1 MSSSKPAAQTT
12 TIQNR
17 DPWGPQQPYLT
28 TGFERAQAD
37 ILEKPITQFPAST
50 VVPFAPQTEAG
61 LGAAEALAAGG
72 NPLVDAAT
80 QQLTGTLQGD
90 YLNANPFFDAAV
102 SAATRPLVEQY
113 QESILPG
120 IQAGFSGRGR
130 YGSGLQAFQQQ
141 RAGEGLGRQIGDI
154 SSAMAYKNYQDERAR
169 MAAGISAA
177 PAMRQAAYMDPAELE
192 RIGGVREGLAGAELQ
207 DAISKFMQPQTA
219 AQDAISNY
227 MRLVSGGQYGGQ
239 TTAQQPIYRDK
250 FGEGLGAAA
259 SIAGIAGNLFGA
271 QGAFPMSDRRLKTN
285 IKPIGEINSL
295 KWYEFDYIWGGPRQ
309 IGVMAQEVLK
319 IIPEAVFKIGRW
331 LAVDYSKLGV
341 R

>member
-1 MSSSKPAAQTT
+1 MSSSKPAAQST
-12 TIQNR
+12 TITNR

-37 ILEKPITQFPAST
+37 VLEKPITQFPAST
-50 VVPFAPQTEAG
+50 VVPFSGQTEAG
-61 LGAAEALAAGG
+61 LQAAEALAAGG

-80 QQLTGTLQGD
+80 QQLGQTIQGD

-120 IQAGFSGRGR
+120 IQAGFSGKGR

-141 RAGEGLGRQIGDI
+141 RAGEGLERQIGDI

-177 PAMRQAAYMDPAELE
+177 PAMRQAAYMDPAEME
-192 RIGGVREGLAGAELQ
+192 RIGGVRESLAGAELQ
-207 DAISKFMQPQTA
+207 DQINKFMQPQTA
-219 AQDAISNY
+219 EQDAISNY

-239 TTAQQPIYRDK
+239 TTTQQPIYRNK

-259 SIAGIAGNLFGA
+259 SIAGITGNLIGA
-271 QGAFPMSDRRLKTN
+271 QGAFPGVGTSL
-285 IKPIGEINSL
+285 IKN
-295 KWYEFDYIWGGPRQ
+295 
-309 IGVMAQEVLK
+309 
-319 IIPEAVFKIGRW
+319 
-331 LAVDYSKLGV
+331 LGFS
-341 R
+341 